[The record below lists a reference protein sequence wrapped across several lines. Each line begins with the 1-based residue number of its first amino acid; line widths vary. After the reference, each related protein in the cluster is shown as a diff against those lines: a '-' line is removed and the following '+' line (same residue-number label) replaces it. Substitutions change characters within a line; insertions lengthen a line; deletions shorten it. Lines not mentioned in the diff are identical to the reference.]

1 MEYLSIFLK
10 FFFSQFE
17 EVSDVLAKCKT
28 GDVEVMITVNFN
40 SIPNVLLCGG
50 RPMYIGVEGRRP
62 LCWAYGASGHLSWA
76 FLGKR
81 QTLESKYRSR
91 DKPLNL
97 QMSRRM
103 EGIS

>member
-50 RPMYIGVEGRRP
+50 RP
-62 LCWAYGASGHLSWA
+62 C
-76 FLGKR
+76 
-81 QTLESKYRSR
+81 TLE
-91 DKPLNL
+91 
-97 QMSRRM
+97 
-103 EGIS
+103 